1 MRFQLRLLPVAILGA
16 GLMLSLR
23 VGDIWSDSD
32 EFLGDIGIA
41 SSFAAGT
48 DTESPAQAEEAA
60 IAALD
65 DADDSGG
72 FRFGDSDF
80 DPMLLNRA
88 EVELLQSLNAR
99 RKEIEK
105 REREFELREKTLAA
119 AEGSLVEKIDEL
131 RSLKSKVESLL
142 TQHDEEQEARMR
154 SLVKI
159 YESMKPKDAARILAS
174 LDSEILLDVIERM
187 REAKTAPILALLS
200 PDKAQ
205 RITVKLAE
213 RNRFTE
219 SAKP

>member
-16 GLMLSLR
+16 VLMLSLR

-32 EFLGDIGIA
+32 EFLGEIGIA
-41 SSFAAGT
+41 SSFAAGA
-48 DTESPAQAEEAA
+48 DAESPAQAEEAA
-60 IAALD
+60 MAALD
-65 DADDSGG
+65 NADDSGG

-88 EVELLQSLNAR
+88 EIELLQSLNAR

-119 AEGSLVEKIDEL
+119 AESSLVEKIDEL

-174 LDSEILLDVIERM
+174 LDGEILLDVIERM

-213 RNRFTE
+213 RNRFTG
-219 SAKP
+219 SAKQ

>member
-88 EVELLQSLNAR
+88 EIELLQSLNAR